1 MPQTHQ
7 ISNVVRAVLNE
18 PWLILEEKLEEIS
31 AFLELRAVGVQLDE
45 ADIQARF
52 GSSKIEDKNQPQII
66 DGGIQVIDVFGTLMP
81 RANMMMQYSGGTST
95 MKLAQQIREAGDNP
109 AVSSVVLRIDS
120 PGGAASYTPEVANAI
135 REVAAKKRVVASAT
149 NIMASGAYWIG
160 VAATEV
166 YASPSTT
173 VGSIGV
179 YTVIPNYK
187 EAYEKSGV
195 KFAVLRAGSLKASG
209 NPYEDL
215 TPERLASLQKS
226 VDDIYSAFTSAVA
239 EYRKTT
245 PSVVEKQFGQGSTF
259 LAGEAQSRGMID
271 GVLTFEQVIARER
284 DRTRVATNVPVVS
297 EERLSMNPKLKAAL
311 FARGLIE
318 SIDADDA
325 TCQVA
330 LRGYRI
336 ALGKESV
343 SEDEALKLLM
353 GADAPKQTST
363 ENKTTASPDVV
374 DTSKLLADERY
385 RIAEIKTRGRLLGVS
400 DDTIETAVSD
410 GTSIDKFVMKA
421 TDKLAEQQT
430 SIRIV
435 PGEAQA
441 DKFAMGAGAALCKR
455 YEGIIGSDDETE
467 KNFAQYGGTFRNMR
481 TIDMVRA
488 QNRSRGIVVE
498 NNDPVEEAKA
508 YLEHSR
514 IFASAGTVNS
524 RGAHPD
530 LLSALTRKALTAG
543 AVIAETSFQE
553 WCEKIGDLPDFKP
566 SHFVDVG
573 VFKALDAIQEREK
586 FTELQFESKINSWIK
601 ADRYG
606 NKVGLTTEMITDDSL
621 DGFARE
627 LRSLMIAARMTLQK
641 NVLILLNAN
650 PVMLDNNAFFSAAH
664 NNLIDVGSGG
674 VPSTTQL
681 KSHRL
686 KHRLA
691 VSFGA
696 GEMPMGAA
704 LKSVLVPAT
713 LEENALQVLSPLNM
727 AAGENSAKAT
737 DANINTFRGK
747 VNTIID
753 PYLDAYS
760 TAAWYSMVDKMI
772 AAPIIY
778 AYQTGYGS
786 DGRREDWYDPES
798 KTRWVSNEIRFGV
811 ALSNWRSIVK
821 NAGS

>member
-1 MPQTHQ
+1 MPASHQ

-31 AFLELRAVGVQLDE
+31 AFLELRAGGIALDE
-45 ADIQARF
+45 SDIQARF
-52 GSSKIEDKNQPQII
+52 GSLKAEDKNRPQII

-297 EERLSMNPKLKAAL
+297 ERSSMNPKLKAAL

-343 SEDEALKLLM
+343 SEEEALKMLM

-374 DTSKLLADERY
+374 DTTKLLADERY

-400 DDTIETAVSD
+400 DETIETAVND

-421 TDKLAEQQT
+421 TDKLAEQQP

-435 PGEAQA
+435 PGDAQA
-441 DKFAMGAGAALCKR
+441 DKFVLGAGAALCKR
-455 YEGIIGSDDETE
+455 YEGVIGSDDETE
-467 KNFAQYGGTFRNMR
+467 SNFAKYGGSFRNMR

-488 QNRSRGIVVE
+488 HNRSRGIVVE
-498 NNDPVEEAKA
+498 DNDPVEEAKA
-508 YLEHSR
+508 YLENNR

-586 FTELQFESKINSWIK
+586 FSELAFESKINSWIK

-650 PVMLDNNAFFSAAH
+650 PTMLDGNAFFSVAH

-737 DANINTFRGK
+737 DATINTFRGK

-760 TAAWYSMVDKMI
+760 AAAWYSMVDKMV